1 MRNREPVLKK
11 LDNLESNLSKF
22 NLFLNRGDRESCY
35 NMIKEFK
42 IQIEQIKSYVESE
55 PISGRELNQF

>member
-35 NMIKEFK
+35 SMIKEFK
-42 IQIEQIKSYVESE
+42 IQIEQIKSYVKSE